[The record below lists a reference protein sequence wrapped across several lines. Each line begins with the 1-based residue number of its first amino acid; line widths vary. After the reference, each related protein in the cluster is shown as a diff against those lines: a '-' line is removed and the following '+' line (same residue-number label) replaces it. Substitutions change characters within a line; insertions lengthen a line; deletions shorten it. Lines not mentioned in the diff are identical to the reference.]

1 MKMRTLLKWTILLLL
16 MAYAT
21 WMTIWAGQQ
30 AKLRICQGY
39 DIEVEGN
46 AAMDSAVRRGVL
58 HRLHKYPKPIVGKP
72 LKSIN
77 TQKVE
82 DFLAAMDNFESVQ
95 CMITSDNLLKVDVVP
110 LVPVM
115 RVFEPGKS
123 YYINKDGKRIESKA
137 EFFTDA
143 PVVMGN
149 FSDSFHPKDVIPLV
163 RHIGKSPELRSL
175 VSSVVA
181 RDNNNLLIVP
191 RIYGHIINFG
201 DTNRLAEKTDAL
213 LLFYRKVIP
222 YKGWMEYDTIS
233 VKFRGQIVASR
244 RNKAKAV
251 HSESFIEEIDLEEHT
266 LPDAPLPAGSDSI
279 PAP

>member
-1 MKMRTLLKWTILLLL
+1 MKMKTLLKWTILLLL
-16 MAYAT
+16 IGYAT
-21 WMTIWAGQQ
+21 WMTLWAGQQ
-30 AKLRICQGY
+30 AQLRTCQGF
-39 DIEVEGN
+39 DIQVEGN
-46 AAMDSAVRRGVL
+46 TAMDSAVRRGVL
-58 HRLHKYPKPIVGKP
+58 HQLHRYPKPIVGAQ
-72 LKSIN
+72 LKAIN

-82 DFLAAMDNFESVQ
+82 DFLASIDNFESVQ
-95 CMITSDNLLKVDVVP
+95 CMISSDNRLRVDVVP

-143 PVVMGN
+143 PVVMGK
-149 FSDSFHPKDVIPLV
+149 FSDSFHPRDVIPLV
-163 RHIGKSPELRSL
+163 KYISKTPELKSL
-175 VSSVVA
+175 VSSIVA

-201 DTNRLAEKTDAL
+201 DTTRLAEKTDAL

-233 VKFRGQIVASR
+233 VKFRGQVVASR
-244 RNKAKAV
+244 RNKAKAI
-251 HSESFIEEIDLEEHT
+251 HSESYIEEFDLEEHT

-279 PAP
+279 AP